1 MRKTITKVPG
11 SNPYKVS
18 AGLFMIYV
26 LYYLKGALDFAHAAG
41 RTSQPVTLKYIT
53 VPVYVYIYT
62 VKRDKNLQRESQMAS
77 ELFYFAHTA
86 VSTSQPVSLM
96 YV

>member
-1 MRKTITKVPG
+1 MATTFVMRKTITKVPG

-53 VPVYVYIYT
+53 VLVYVYIYT
-62 VKRDKNLQRESQMAS
+62 L
-77 ELFYFAHTA
+77 
-86 VSTSQPVSLM
+86 
-96 YV
+96 